1 MYMFSTS
8 YQLIIIIIIPKY
20 MDRDITLIPAHGAL
34 GFT

>member
-8 YQLIIIIIIPKY
+8 YQLIIIIIPKY